1 MSTKQGTRKP
11 RILVSAGAEKQALAT
26 VRSLGR
32 AGFAV
37 DVLNSQHNTPAFQSR
52 WCEEALITPPSIDE
66 DAYLAFMLL
75 RLRAVSTL
83 TVLPCDDV
91 TATLLSRDRARFEE
105 FTQLALPPHA
115 SFEEATDKSSLVRLA
130 EKIGLPTPRT
140 VHPQTT
146 ADALHYAKELA
157 YPLILKGAHGWGA
170 QHVRLVDTAAG
181 FMPALDAIAALENGR
196 IPMLQEFIPG
206 TGYGVS
212 TLFRHGEPRA
222 LFTHARVAEYD
233 VQSQDSPYSCPTA
246 VSCHEPELVRLTV
259 RLFAALQWHGLAMA
273 EWRRDSRNGRFYLRE
288 VNPRLVGSTDLA
300 IRCGVDLPSLQCRM
314 LRDGDV
320 RPVLEHASGVRMH
333 WLVPDGLR
341 HFLARPRQA
350 LKTHLRRTSTDWSWS
365 DPRPHWLQLR
375 LAAWEMRHTRRSAK
389 ATQG

>member
-1 MSTKQGTRKP
+1 MKSSNKQG

-52 WCEEALITPPSIDE
+52 FCNEALITPPNVDE
-66 DAYLAFMLL
+66 DAYLTFMLL

-91 TATLLSRDRARFEE
+91 TATLLSRHRERFEE
-105 FTQLALPPHA
+105 FTQLAVPPHA
-115 SFEEATDKSSLVRLA
+115 SLVEATDKSSLVRLA

-140 VHPQTT
+140 VHPQTRD
-146 ADALHYAKELA
+146 DAIRYAQELE
-157 YPLILKGAHGWGA
+157 YPIILKGAHGWGA
-170 QHVRLVDTAAG
+170 QHVRLVRDAAG
-181 FMPALDAIAALENGR
+181 FLPALDAIAALENGR

-212 TLFRHGEPRA
+212 TLFRYGEPRA

-233 VQSQDSPYSCPTA
+233 VQSRDSPYSCPTA
-246 VSCHEPELVRLTV
+246 VSCREPELVRMTV
-259 RLFAALQWHGLAMA
+259 RLFAALQWHGLGMV
-273 EWRRDSRNGRFYLRE
+273 EWRRDSRNGRFYLME

-314 LRDGDV
+314 VRDGDV
-320 RPVLEHASGVRMH
+320 QPVLEHAAGVRMH

-341 HFLARPRQA
+341 HLLARPGQA
-350 LKTHLRRTSTDWSWS
+350 MRSALRRTATDWSWS
-365 DPRPHWLQLR
+365 DLRPHWLQLR
-375 LAAWEMRHTRRSAK
+375 LAAWEMRHARRSAK
-389 ATQG
+389 ST